1 MNMRPYRDEDLL
13 KVMEIANIAWRPI
26 RKMSRA
32 ALGDS
37 IADILNPAGDD
48 VSKGLQVK
56 DQINGGIAERHFIGE
71 TGTYIVVDSKG
82 HIVNRMEN
90 DPTWDPSC
98 CGTCYKTNYGG
109 SGGGLHLPQ
118 FNATGNSGRRP
129 VKI

>member
-1 MNMRPYRDEDLL
+1 MVKSLGFGVKRYPDSATHCLCNPGCNPVCFTFEKFKYSQQLL
-13 KVMEIANIAWRPI
+13 TVVGNTAGNI
-26 RKMSRA
+26 
-32 ALGDS
+32 D
-37 IADILNPAGDD
+37 
-48 VSKGLQVK
+48 
-56 DQINGGIAERHFIGE
+56 FIGE